1 MHIFILYFIKILS
14 TGAKLVKLGSRVQ
27 SKVLTIHHPTE
38 HSETQIILET
48 HSTTAQ
54 LMVSCDR
61 NC

>member
-1 MHIFILYFIKILS
+1 MQILYLYFIKILS
-14 TGAKLVKLGSRVQ
+14 TGAKLVKLATQVQ
-27 SKVLTIHHPTE
+27 STVLTIHHPTE